1 MITKL
6 FKCVLTYEGFIY
18 ILKGGYNMETPI
30 IVNGWECLACA
41 ACIVCLLSPQ
51 AIEHSFAVSGTD

>member
-1 MITKL
+1 
-6 FKCVLTYEGFIY
+6 
-18 ILKGGYNMETPI
+18 METPI